1 MNLIY
6 TPKAPGRNGI
16 AQQDNI
22 QCDVGK
28 NYKED
33 NKEPHFFTPN
43 SPDANLT
50 KHTWN
55 AMK

>member
-22 QCDVGK
+22 QGDVGK
-28 NYKED
+28 NCRGR
-33 NKEPHFFTPN
+33 
-43 SPDANLT
+43 AQ
-50 KHTWN
+50 
-55 AMK
+55 AR